1 MNSNLAESD
10 VRGHPGEPPFFSVA
24 VPCCDVAPYLDECL
38 ASLLAQPFPDWECL
52 LYVEESRDGTLGIA
66 KKHAMGDP
74 RFRVFEGPRTGSC
87 SVPRNRCVEEAHGE
101 YVVFLDGDDSL
112 VPGALARL
120 ADAIASRPGADI
132 YPCAVQ
138 VHDDRTG
145 LDTELRD
152 NYPPDAP
159 PELTGVEATLL
170 AESFRGYP
178 NPMMQMAI
186 LRRGFLLENR
196 LSCIPGLLGQDRE
209 FSPRALFAARRVV
222 PLHETY
228 YIYRKRLGAVTVS
241 TGNARLLTDQAIIH
255 KSLFAFHATVRLLPG
270 FDSRLTLCWARC
282 WSRWVFHAWFSPR
295 NVALIPR
302 ARRLETLRELFSG
315 GFGDF
320 DALMAGSPLA
330 RRIAAAWMM
339 LFVGHPLLRPLA
351 EWFFRLYFAL
361 SQSENRRKSK

>member
-1 MNSNLAESD
+1 
-10 VRGHPGEPPFFSVA
+10 
-24 VPCCDVAPYLDECL
+24 
-38 ASLLAQPFPDWECL
+38 
-52 LYVEESRDGTLGIA
+52 
-66 KKHAMGDP
+66 
-74 RFRVFEGPRTGSC
+74 
-87 SVPRNRCVEEAHGE
+87 
-101 YVVFLDGDDSL
+101 
-112 VPGALARL
+112 
-120 ADAIASRPGADI
+120 
-132 YPCAVQ
+132 
-138 VHDDRTG
+138 
-145 LDTELRD
+145 RD